1 MGREWMRRYE
11 HLCPFFPPGKSTFSR
26 KWPMSLLLIDIVMR
40 SRCVYRSLWLIP
52 PERNGAYSF
61 PAHPYSWIFFPF
73 CLFCTDALLLVE
85 MMLPLK
91 IPGTGKC
98 WFLASYFHDVSS
110 NFICWISSGSISWL
124 PIGGRERASELD
136 TPDLF
141 FLSFIYLRNSICSNY
156 SILN

>member
-73 CLFCTDALLLVE
+73 VCFVQMLCYWWRWCCHLKFLGLVSADFWLLIFMMFHQILFVEFLQGVYHDCHLVVVSV
-85 MMLPLK
+85 LQNLTPL
-91 IPGTGKC
+91 I
-98 WFLASYFHDVSS
+98 Y
-110 NFICWISSGSISWL
+110 
-124 PIGGRERASELD
+124 
-136 TPDLF
+136 